1 MMIYPLYLQLYMN
14 IDVML
19 NDTYDD
25 LSSVHAVIHE
35 H

>member
-1 MMIYPLYLQLYMN
+1 MMIYPQYLQLYMN

-25 LSSVHAVIHE
+25 LPSVLAVIHE